1 MNTQNLCCTQK
12 QAQEFSRL
20 GVAHGAAFFFVAQDD
35 GGWKFSDRKEVV
47 EFLYDAVVDRKKKEA
62 GIKKGQWYQF
72 DQDEFSA
79 FADKMLIDAI
89 GRPENVAFFPAYN
102 AAELGAMLLG
112 QTKSCSFHN
121 LSGMWT
127 HDNSNWNQDS
137 VQNLFLTQAQVYAD
151 RLLFLIN
158 TQPVKWN
165 VAFVNARLKKFYELK
180 PAE

>member
-20 GVAHGAAFFFVAQDD
+20 GIAHDAAFFFLAQED
-35 GGWKFSDRKEVV
+35 GRWKFSYREEVV
-47 EFLYDAVVDRKKKEA
+47 GVLYDALVEEKKEEA
-62 GIKKGQWYQF
+62 NVKQGDWYNF
-72 DQDEFSA
+72 DEAEFRA

-89 GRPENVAFFPAYN
+89 GHPENVAFFPVYN

-112 QTKSCSFHN
+112 QTKPCSFHN

-137 VQNLFLTQAQVYAD
+137 VQNLFPTQAQVYAD